1 MKLKKARKKF
11 RKAIIKEALKLINN
25 SKKTNY
31 YIKIGWIDFVS
42 DDLIQYEIVGVCKGM
57 NNRVLLVHKD
67 NSEGAKKGDIYF
79 MHQIKSIDVLESI
92 LKAVKKHTEPLQELF
107 ENTIPKINDKIIAN
121 QIPEKFARKCD
132 ATGEGMN
139 EGFCFRDG
147 ERYFKYKKDAKK
159 YAKEIGYSSLQEAYV
174 SDAYY
179 HTSWN
184 EILEEEDEWYDAD
197 GKMYTNCNKCK
208 EITIVSDDFYFCTNC
223 LTHL

>member
-92 LKAVKKHTEPLQELF
+92 LKAVKKNREPLQELF
-107 ENTIPKINDKIIAN
+107 ESTIPKINAEIIAN
-121 QIPEKFARKCD
+121 QTPEKFARKCD
-132 ATGEGMN
+132 ATNEGMN
-139 EGFCFRDG
+139 EGFCFGDG
-147 ERYFKYKKDAKK
+147 EKYFKYKKDAKK
-159 YAKEIGYSSLQEAYV
+159 YAKKIGYSSLKEAYR

-179 HTSWN
+179 HTEWM
-184 EILEEEDEWYDAD
+184 IEEDED
-197 GKMYTNCNKCK
+197 
-208 EITIVSDDFYFCTNC
+208 YFDINGNQFKQ
-223 LTHL
+223 